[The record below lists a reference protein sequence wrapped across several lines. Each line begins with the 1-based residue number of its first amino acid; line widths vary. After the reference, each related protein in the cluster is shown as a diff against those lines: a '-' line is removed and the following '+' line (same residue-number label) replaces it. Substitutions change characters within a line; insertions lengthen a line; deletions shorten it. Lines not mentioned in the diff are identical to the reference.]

1 MRVARYVGDGRV
13 EIVEEAAP
21 SLPEGGLL
29 VQTEACGLCSGELM
43 AWYMNQKVPHVLGH
57 EVAGRVIASDDR
69 RFSVGARVFPHHHA
83 PCLQCDLCLS
93 GRTVHC
99 EQWRRTKLV
108 PGGMA
113 DVFAVPA
120 ANLNDTLIV
129 DDLAANDAALIEP
142 LACVVKSLRLGGEH
156 YERPVVIGLGVMG
169 LMHALALGPSA
180 VGIELSESRRNWAT
194 DVGIDAR
201 TPEDAPK
208 SDLIFVC
215 PGSQSAFDFAVS
227 IASPQARIVLFAPL
241 PPGQD
246 LVVPQSA
253 YFRDLSI
260 ANSYSCGS
268 ADTLAAA
275 EIIRAGVVAAK
286 HVISEFI
293 PMEALPQAYQDMK
306 AGRILK
312 PMVLFA
318 R

>member
-13 EIVEEAAP
+13 EIVEEP
-21 SLPEGGLL
+21 QPTLPEGGLL

-43 AWYMNQKVPHVLGH
+43 AWYMDQKIPHVLGH
-57 EVAGRVIASDDR
+57 EVAGKVIASGDA
-69 RFSVGARVFPHHHA
+69 RFPVGARVFPHHHA
-83 PCLQCDLCLS
+83 PCLRCELCLT

-99 EQWRRTKLV
+99 EHWRRTKLV

-120 ANLNDTLIV
+120 GNLNDTLIV
-129 DDLAANDAALIEP
+129 DDLAPEDAALIEP
-142 LACVVKSLRLGGEH
+142 LACVVKSLRLGGTH
-156 YERPVVIGLGVMG
+156 HERPVVIGLGVMG
-169 LMHALALGPSA
+169 LMHALALGSDA
-180 VGIELSESRRNWAT
+180 VGIELNESRRAWAARF
-194 DVGIDAR
+194 GIDAR
-201 TPEDAPK
+201 TPEQAPK

-241 PPGQD
+241 PPGEN

-260 ANSYSCGS
+260 ANSYSSGP
-268 ADTLAAA
+268 ADTFAAA
-275 EIIRAGVVAAK
+275 EIIRSGAVSAEK
-286 HVISEFI
+286 VISEFI
-293 PMEALPQAYQDMK
+293 PLEDLPRAYQDMK

-312 PMVLFA
+312 PMVMFG
-318 R
+318 